1 MFLALAGKEKKK
13 MKRSFIF
20 AVIAVLIMAWTC
32 PATADTLFGVTAYTA
47 GPPITPS
54 YLYTISSDLNTY
66 TNIGK
71 IQAPSGWQPSI
82 LDIAYSPVDQT
93 MYAIN
98 SKALIK
104 LDIQNIVADTITA
117 SIVSNQGAARLQGLA
132 VAPDGTIYAASS
144 KTASAS
150 GDLYR
155 FDTGTNSWQLIGSLG
170 TGSGAATDYMGNT
183 GDLAFDSSGNLYGS
197 VTWVNHKP
205 SLVSINTTTGAAT
218 SIGAFGTIPNPGTPP
233 PTNITVTN
241 DGLAFWGTTLYGA
254 FNSNLG
260 TYLIDPST
268 GSVVSGSFHATG
280 INFNGLTLAP
290 IPGAV
295 LLLGTGL
302 TFMAALGLRKK
313 S

>member
-1 MFLALAGKEKKK
+1 

-20 AVIAVLIMAWTC
+20 AAIAVLIMAWTS
-32 PATADTLFGVTAYTA
+32 PATTDTLYGVTQYVRTTS
-47 GPPITPS
+47 TPS

-66 TNIGK
+66 TNLGK
-71 IQAPSGWQPSI
+71 IQTGSGFLPSMM
-82 LDIAYSPVDQT
+82 DIAYNPVDQKMYGINNT
-93 MYAIN
+93 MLY
-98 SKALIK
+98 S
-104 LDIQNIVADTITA
+104 LDIQNIVANTVIATKIT
-117 SIVSNQGAARLQGLA
+117 NTGLGTNRLFGLA
-132 VAPDGTIYAASS
+132 VAPDGTIYAGGS
-144 KTASAS
+144 KTANAS
-150 GDLYR
+150 GNLFKYDSVNN
-155 FDTGTNSWQLIGSLG
+155 TWQLVGNFG
-170 TGSGAATDYMGNT
+170 TGGGAGTDFIGNT
-183 GDLAFDSSGNLYGS
+183 GDLAFDSSGTLYGS
-197 VTWVNHKP
+197 VSWVSHKP
-205 SLVSINTTTGAAT
+205 SLVSIDPTTGLAT
-218 SIGAFGTIPNPGTPP
+218 PIGAFGKIPNPGTLP